1 MLVSR
6 APLVGKHVLGV
17 NANVVR
23 LHHVLVKPPEHTA
36 MLTVILVNAHHL
48 FLPAHLGRLVIVLMV
63 LASVDLAPRV
73 LEMHK
78 ELFACP
84 APANVLQP

>member
-6 APLVGKHVLGV
+6 APLVGKHVQGV
-17 NANVVR
+17 YANVVR

-36 MLTVILVNAHHL
+36 MLTVILVNARHL
-48 FLPAHLGRLVIVLMV
+48 SLPAHLGRLVIVLMA
-63 LASVDLAPRV
+63 LASADLAPPV

-78 ELFACP
+78 ELFAFP
-84 APANVLQP
+84 ASANVLHP

>member
-6 APLVGKHVLGV
+6 APLVGKHVQRV
-17 NANVVR
+17 YANVVR

-36 MLTVILVNAHHL
+36 MLTAILVNAHHL
-48 FLPAHLGRLVIVLMV
+48 FLPAHLGRLVIVLMAF
-63 LASVDLAPRV
+63 ASVGLAPRV

-78 ELFACP
+78 ELFAFP
-84 APANVLQP
+84 EPANVLHL

>member
-6 APLVGKHVLGV
+6 APLVGKHVQVV

-23 LHHVLVKPPEHTA
+23 LHHVLAKPPEHTA

-48 FLPAHLGRLVIVLMV
+48 FLPARLGRLVIVLMV
-63 LASVDLAPRV
+63 FASVDLVPRA

-78 ELFACP
+78 ELFAFP
-84 APANVLQP
+84 APANVLHP

>member
-6 APLVGKHVLGV
+6 APLVGKPVQGV
-17 NANVVR
+17 NACVVR

-36 MLTVILVNAHHL
+36 MLTVILVSAHHL
-48 FLPAHLGRLVIVLMV
+48 FLPAHLERLVIVLMV
-63 LASVDLAPRV
+63 SASVDLVPRV

>member
-6 APLVGKHVLGV
+6 APLVGKPVQGV
-17 NANVVR
+17 NACVVR

-48 FLPAHLGRLVIVLMV
+48 FLPARLGRLVIVSMLF
-63 LASVDLAPRV
+63 ASVDLAPRV
-73 LEMHK
+73 LEMNK

-84 APANVLQP
+84 APVNVLQL

>member
-1 MLVSR
+1 MQVSR
-6 APLVGKHVLGV
+6 APLVGKHVQGV

-48 FLPAHLGRLVIVLMV
+48 FLPAHLGRLVIVLMA

-78 ELFACP
+78 ELFVFP
-84 APANVLQP
+84 APANVQHP